1 MYLGLK
7 QPWRATVHSVATTV
21 DAPLAPIDGAAT
33 KPAKRPGRNRGKTP
47 AGSRDPVEDN
57 APDETAPPVL
67 TAADRGLLWSGAD
80 FGLPTKAID
89 MSANG
94 DESRPLTDGEI
105 NAGLRGAGILECVVQ
120 AASGTDLQATITVK
134 LLVDGSGR
142 VGKHRV
148 QAPRYLQEH
157 GLPGC
162 VAKAVGRARFAATG
176 AATMVTAPFVLGS

>member
-7 QPWRATVHSVATTV
+7 QPWRTTAPSVVTTV
-21 DAPLAPIDGAAT
+21 DAPVAPIDGAPT
-33 KPAKRPGRNRGKTP
+33 KPAKRPGRNRGKAP
-47 AGSRDPVEDN
+47 AGSHDPVEDN
-57 APDETAPPVL
+57 ATDETAPPAF

-80 FGLPTKAID
+80 FGLPTKTVD
-89 MSANG
+89 MGASG
-94 DESRPLTDGEI
+94 EEGRPLTDGEI

-134 LLVDGSGR
+134 LLVNGAGR